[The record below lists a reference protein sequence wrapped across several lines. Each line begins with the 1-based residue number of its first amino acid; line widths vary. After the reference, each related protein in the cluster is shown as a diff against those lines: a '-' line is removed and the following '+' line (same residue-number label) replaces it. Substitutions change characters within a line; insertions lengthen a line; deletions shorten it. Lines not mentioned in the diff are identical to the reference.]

1 MDPEVE
7 EFGRQF
13 QLFMQRMNEIAWA
26 GQASPLRELLDE
38 HLGVDSS
45 SVPVVSESFA
55 PYDHVNVQVAL
66 TAYLED
72 GRSHGL
78 LGLLGQQ
85 RHYSSLSDLLD
96 VAHQLGI
103 RVGPP
108 DLVNLPIGPGET
120 LACVQYGLYL
130 VTDGDARFAVLL
142 RGAEE
147 QHGQALVTIEV
158 LADNRALAL
167 AFLAGIRRLIV
178 ELNVFRGQV
187 LSFGD
192 SQMGHMAIGPMVFHE
207 RPAIERAQL
216 VLSPGVLESIEREV
230 LGIAEHQERL
240 RRGGQH
246 VKRGLLLYGPPGTG
260 KTLTVRYL
268 VSRVEQATVLV
279 LTGGGLHM
287 VRPACALARM
297 LQPSVV
303 VLEDVDLVAEERTM
317 YSGYGGNPLLFD
329 VLNEMDGMA
338 EDADVTFLLTT
349 NRADVLEPALAAR
362 PGRVDLAVEIHLPD
376 EDSRLRLIRLYGSGL
391 QLHLHDPASIVGRTA
406 GVTASFV
413 KELMRKAAL
422 LAAEGSRGDIEV
434 GDAHVHAALDELLAE
449 RSALTRTLL
458 GGGGSEGSG
467 AASSAATAWLS

>member
-1 MDPEVE
+1 
-7 EFGRQF
+7 
-13 QLFMQRMNEIAWA
+13 MQRMNEIAWA
-26 GQASPLRELLDE
+26 DQASPLRELLDE

-45 SVPVVSESFA
+45 SVSVVSESFA

-147 QHGQALVTIEV
+147 QHGQAMVTLEV

-329 VLNEMDGMA
+329 VLNEMDWMA

-349 NRADVLEPALAAR
+349 NPADVLEPLLAAR

-376 EDSRLRLIRLYGSGL
+376 EESRLRLIRLY
-391 QLHLHDPASIVGRTA
+391 
-406 GVTASFV
+406 
-413 KELMRKAAL
+413 
-422 LAAEGSRGDIEV
+422 
-434 GDAHVHAALDELLAE
+434 
-449 RSALTRTLL
+449 RS
-458 GGGGSEGSG
+458 
-467 AASSAATAWLS
+467 